1 MNKAPILFAIL
12 FSLFTLQLHAQIYGC
27 TDSEAENFNESATIN
42 DGSCQYIIDTIAPNS
57 SAMLS
62 NTISETSG
70 LIMWNKQLWTHND
83 SNGDAILYA
92 IDSVNGTITNTLSI
106 PGEINVDWEDLSQ
119 DDDYIYIGDF
129 GNNISGNREDLKILK
144 ISKSSMLNNSPAV
157 ESINFSY
164 SDQIDFTPQET
175 NTTDFDCEAFIVT
188 TDSIFLF
195 TKQWNEQKTSIYALP
210 KSPGTY
216 VAQHKTTIEVEG
228 LITGANFIES
238 KNTLTLCGYST
249 ALQPFIYL
257 IYDFQ
262 NFDLST
268 ANKRKIVLSM
278 PFHQV
283 EAITST
289 NGLKYF
295 ITNENFSTFNL
306 KQQLHS
312 IDLTPFLEKHPP
324 YSLGVSDLETNIEFS
339 VYPVPSSHYI
349 NIKAKEDI
357 NFNDYLILNYLGQ
370 MVLSGTWDSNQKRID
385 ISELPTGVY
394 QLKIGRFTQKIVK
407 H

>member
-92 IDSVNGTITNTLSI
+92 IDSVNGAITNTLSI

-216 VAQHKTTIEVEG
+216 VAQHKITIEVEG

-249 ALQPFIYL
+249 ALHPFIYL

-306 KQQLHS
+306 KQQLHT

-394 QLKIGRFTQKIVK
+394 QLKIGRFTQKVVK

>member
-12 FSLFTLQLHAQIYGC
+12 FSLFTIQLHAQIYGC

-70 LIMWNKQLWTHND
+70 LIMWNKQLCTHND

-92 IDSVNGTITNTLSI
+92 IDSVNGAITNTLSI

-249 ALQPFIYL
+249 ALHPFIYL

-262 NFDLST
+262 NFDLPT

-306 KQQLHS
+306 KQQLHT

-324 YSLGVSDLETNIEFS
+324 YSLGVSNHKTKKEFS
-339 VYPVPSSHYI
+339 VYPVPSYHYI

-357 NFNDYLILNYLGQ
+357 NFNDYLMLNYLGQ
-370 MVLSGTWDSNQKRID
+370 MVLSGTWDLNQKRID
-385 ISELPTGVY
+385 ISELPIGVY

>member
-1 MNKAPILFAIL
+1 MNKVPILFVIL
-12 FSLFTLQLHAQIYGC
+12 FSFVISQFHAQVHGC
-27 TDSEAENFNESATIN
+27 TDLEAENFNDNATIN
-42 DGSCQYIIDTIAPNS
+42 DGSCIYTNDTIVPTS
-57 SAMLS
+57 SVILS
-62 NTISETSG
+62 NIISETSG
-70 LIMWNKQLWTHND
+70 LIMWDKQLWTHND
-83 SNGDAILYA
+83 SSGDAILYT
-92 IDSVNGTITNTLSI
+92 IDSVNGAITNTLSI

-144 ISKSSMLNNSPAV
+144 ISKSSILDNSPVV

-164 SDQIDFTPQET
+164 SDQTDFTYQES

-188 TDSIFLF
+188 ADSIFLF
-195 TKQWNEQKTSIYALP
+195 TKQWNEQKTSVYALP
-210 KSPGTY
+210 KFPGTY
-216 VAQHKTTIEVEG
+216 VAHHKTTIEVEG

-262 NFDLST
+262 NFDLSI
-268 ANKRKIVLSM
+268 ANKRKIVLSL

-295 ITNENFSTFNL
+295 ITNENFSTLNI
-306 KQQLHS
+306 KQQLHT

-324 YSLGVSDLETNIEFS
+324 YSLGVSDLKTKKELS

-349 NIKAKEDI
+349 TIMTEEDHS
-357 NFNDYLILNYLGQ
+357 FNDYIVLNHLGQ
-370 MVLSGTWDSNQKRID
+370 IVLSGTWNSKQKHID
-385 ISELPTGVY
+385 ISNLPIGVY
-394 QLKIGRFTQKIVK
+394 QLKIDRFTQKIVK
-407 H
+407 N

>member
-1 MNKAPILFAIL
+1 
-12 FSLFTLQLHAQIYGC
+12 
-27 TDSEAENFNESATIN
+27 
-42 DGSCQYIIDTIAPNS
+42 
-57 SAMLS
+57 
-62 NTISETSG
+62 
-70 LIMWNKQLWTHND
+70 
-83 SNGDAILYA
+83 
-92 IDSVNGTITNTLSI
+92 
-106 PGEINVDWEDLSQ
+106 
-119 DDDYIYIGDF
+119 
-129 GNNISGNREDLKILK
+129 
-144 ISKSSMLNNSPAV
+144 MLNNSPAV

-249 ALQPFIYL
+249 EIHNFIHFIY
-257 IYDFQ
+257 YYT
-262 NFDLST
+262 NFDFFT

-289 NGLKYF
+289 NGL
-295 ITNENFSTFNL
+295 
-306 KQQLHS
+306 
-312 IDLTPFLEKHPP
+312 
-324 YSLGVSDLETNIEFS
+324 
-339 VYPVPSSHYI
+339 
-349 NIKAKEDI
+349 
-357 NFNDYLILNYLGQ
+357 
-370 MVLSGTWDSNQKRID
+370 
-385 ISELPTGVY
+385 
-394 QLKIGRFTQKIVK
+394 
-407 H
+407 